1 MYLVKNPNSPYYQVI
16 YFQDSNRRS
25 KSTKQKLKSEANKFL
40 TQFENEL
47 KKIAVIKQVSL
58 VEFESEYLQF
68 IKIHSIAYQ
77 KIVFSSFKQL
87 KEYLGKD
94 IYLSKIDNRII
105 EKYIFDVYCRSESAA
120 SLYYRTLKAAFA
132 KAVVWNY
139 ILENPFLRVPPP
151 KVKSRFPMFVKPQ
164 DMILL
169 LPHIKEDYLKS
180 FYTIAFNTGMR
191 ADELCN
197 LRWNAIDLSQRI
209 ITVKNTNTFST
220 KSGKERIIPINDKV
234 YRELQK
240 RKPKVIKINSEN
252 NDFVFCRIYGVK
264 LLVDFVSKKFKK
276 ACRAAKRSEDMHL
289 HSLRHGF
296 ASQLVQ
302 KGVSLYVVKEILGH
316 SDLKTTQ
323 IYSHLQKEDLQ
334 NAVNLI

>member
-1 MYLVKNPNSPYYQVI
+1 MYLVKNPNSPFYQVV
-16 YFQDSNRRS
+16 YFVDSKRKS

-40 TQFENEL
+40 TQFEKEL
-47 KKIAVIKQVSL
+47 KKCSVIKRVNL
-58 VEFESEYLQF
+58 EEFELEYLQF
-68 IKIHSIAYQ
+68 IRIHSIAYQ
-77 KIVFSSFKQL
+77 KIVISSFKQL

-94 IYLSKIDNRII
+94 ANLLKIDNRIL
-105 EKYIFDVYCRSESAA
+105 EKYIFAVYSRSESAA

-151 KVKSRFPMFVKPQ
+151 KVKSRFPVFVKPQ
-164 DMILL
+164 DMNLL
-169 LPHIKEDYLKS
+169 LPLVKEDYLKS
-180 FYTIAFNTGMR
+180 FYIIAFNTGMR
-191 ADELCN
+191 ANEICN

-220 KSGKERIIPINDKV
+220 KSRKERIIPINEKV
-234 YRELQK
+234 YLELLK
-240 RKPKVIKINSEN
+240 RKTKVVKINSVN
-252 NDFVFCRIYGVK
+252 DDFVFYRIFGVK

-276 ACRAAKRSEDMHL
+276 ACRATKVSEDMHL

>member
-1 MYLVKNPNSPYYQVI
+1 MYLTKNSKSPYYQII
-16 YFQDSNRRS
+16 YEKDGKRTT
-25 KSTKQKLKSEANKFL
+25 KSTKQKLKSEANKFF
-40 TQFENEL
+40 TQFEKEL
-47 KKIAVIKQVSL
+47 KTQQVKRKVKL
-58 VEFESEYLQF
+58 IEFESEYLQF
-68 IKIHSIAYQ
+68 VKIHSKAYQ
-77 KIVFSSFKQL
+77 RIVTSSFKQL

-94 IYLSKIDNRII
+94 VHLSKIDNRII
-105 EKYIFDVYCRSESAA
+105 EKYIFDVYSRSESAA

-132 KAVVWNY
+132 KAVNWNY
-139 ILENPFLRVPPP
+139 ISENPFLRVPPP
-151 KVKSRFPMFVKPQ
+151 KVKSKFPVFVKPNELSL
-164 DMILL
+164 ILQ
-169 LPHIKEDYLKS
+169 HIKEDYLKS

-191 ADELCN
+191 AGELCN
-197 LRWNAIDLSQRI
+197 LSWNVIDLSQRI

-234 YRELQK
+234 YRELLK
-240 RKPKVIKINSEN
+240 RKPKVININSEN
-252 NDFVFCRIYGVK
+252 NDFVFYRIAGVK

-276 ACRAAKRSEDMHL
+276 ACRAAKLSEDMHE